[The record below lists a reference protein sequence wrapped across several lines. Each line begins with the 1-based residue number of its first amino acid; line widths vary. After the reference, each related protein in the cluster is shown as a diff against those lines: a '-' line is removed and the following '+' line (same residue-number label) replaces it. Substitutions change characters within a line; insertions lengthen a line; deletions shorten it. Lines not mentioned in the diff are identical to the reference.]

1 MASSSGNRKYP
12 PRLYEIGKMPI
23 QNRSMNHSCFLSN
36 IQTVEE
42 NVGADVWS
50 ELRKSAVGVII
61 KLKELDYTWSAKY
74 VHYFLVNQLA
84 VASSHEIWSLLE
96 DQPMRFSLYEFG
108 DITGL
113 NCDILSTRMSSG
125 MWIMKTFGNWPR
137 EKQLMVGLLCLL
149 SIGIFGISSNSRI
162 PLHCAKRVMDPAAF
176 QRYPWGRV
184 GFTSL
189 VDSTK
194 VLIYVG
200 KKSYKLCG
208 CVHALAI
215 WIYESMPGLG

>member
-74 VHYFLVNQLA
+74 VHYFLVN
-84 VASSHEIWSLLE
+84 
-96 DQPMRFSLYEFG
+96 
-108 DITGL
+108 
-113 NCDILSTRMSSG
+113 
-125 MWIMKTFGNWPR
+125 
-137 EKQLMVGLLCLL
+137 
-149 SIGIFGISSNSRI
+149 
-162 PLHCAKRVMDPAAF
+162 
-176 QRYPWGRV
+176 
-184 GFTSL
+184 
-189 VDSTK
+189 
-194 VLIYVG
+194 
-200 KKSYKLCG
+200 
-208 CVHALAI
+208 
-215 WIYESMPGLG
+215 

>member
-61 KLKELDYTWSAKY
+61 KLKELDYTWSVKY

-125 MWIMKTFGNWPR
+125 MWIMKTFGWR
-137 EKQLMVGLLCLL
+137 
-149 SIGIFGISSNSRI
+149 
-162 PLHCAKRVMDPAAF
+162 
-176 QRYPWGRV
+176 
-184 GFTSL
+184 
-189 VDSTK
+189 
-194 VLIYVG
+194 
-200 KKSYKLCG
+200 
-208 CVHALAI
+208 
-215 WIYESMPGLG
+215 